1 MVRLIPQASVHA
13 VTTNADC
20 NDCNRCKQ
28 SYHHTLFDFLCYV
41 FFDFFQIFKIPIEQI
56 QNVILSHS
64 FWTCLYRFVQLQTV
78 EA

>member
-20 NDCNRCKQ
+20 NYRNRCKQ
-28 SYHHTLFDFLCYV
+28 SNYNHNLFDFKYV
-41 FFDFFQIFKIPIEQI
+41 FFVSFQIFEIHTEQK
-56 QNVILSHS
+56 QDVVLPHS
-64 FWTCLYRFVQLQTV
+64 LWICLYRFVQLQTV